1 MIKCPNCGQ
10 TIPASN
16 AICQF
21 CQHAIPV
28 NLRGAVPKP
37 NYKQDDDSLEAGSG
51 LPPEKVWKIYA
62 FLAWFW
68 ILSAVWE
75 LIFGLLVTPLMSG
88 NDFEF
93 TIFHGVFVLFGLIQM
108 IFGIGLLAKWE
119 GVRRFVTA
127 LCCIRIVFGLMALFA
142 NLASIIV
149 FGVFGLIAVIMKV
162 FDLGVNAAMI
172 WSINET
178 ERLMSLER
186 MQRRR

>member
-21 CQHAIPV
+21 CKNPIPV
-28 NLRGAVPKP
+28 NLRAAVPKP
-37 NYKQDDDSLEAGSG
+37 NYKQDDDSLESGSG

-68 ILSAVWE
+68 IVSAVWE

-88 NDFEF
+88 RDFEF
-93 TIFHGVFVLFGLIQM
+93 TVFHGIFVLFGLIQVL
-108 IFGIGLLAKWE
+108 FGVGLLAKWE
-119 GVRRFVTA
+119 GIRRFVTT
-127 LCCIRIVFGLMALFA
+127 LCVIRILFGLFALVT
-142 NLASIIV
+142 NLASIII
-149 FGVFGLIAVIMKV
+149 FGFFGLIAVIMKV
-162 FDLGVNAAMI
+162 FDLGVNAGII

-186 MQRRR
+186 MQTRR